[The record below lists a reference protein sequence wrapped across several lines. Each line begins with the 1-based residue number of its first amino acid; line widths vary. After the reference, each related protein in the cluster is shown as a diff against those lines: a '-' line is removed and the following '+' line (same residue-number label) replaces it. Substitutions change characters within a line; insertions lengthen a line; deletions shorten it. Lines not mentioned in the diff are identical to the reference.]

1 MSFYA
6 KVYVRDGVIEFA
18 QTSTDYL
25 DHVMLPDYDA
35 EIRDVVIG
43 ADYMHATDF
52 VSKARIASG
61 ALVVDGVDSAK
72 IASVA

>member
-6 KVYVRDGVIEFA
+6 KVYVRDDAIEFA

-25 DHVMLPDYDA
+25 DHVMLPEYDA
-35 EIRDVVIG
+35 TILNIRID
-43 ADYMHATDF
+43 AAYMYASEF